1 MNFKKNIKE
10 RMCLYMI
17 IHDKKIMFCSEKELE
32 FVNAGLFDRHVH
44 YHDDIRNYRNSRPAT
59 NIETVIV
66 GIATIIIGVI
76 ITAVGLYG
84 AHKKGLFAITD

>member
-1 MNFKKNIKE
+1 
-10 RMCLYMI
+10 MCLYMI
-17 IHDKKIMFCSEKELE
+17 RNDKKIMFCSEKELE
-32 FVNAGLFDRHVH
+32 FVSAGFLDRHVH
-44 YHDDIRNYRNSRPAT
+44 YHDDNRNYINSRPAT

-76 ITAVGLYG
+76 ITAVGLDG

>member
-1 MNFKKNIKE
+1 
-10 RMCLYMI
+10 MCLYMI
-17 IHDKKIMFCSEKELE
+17 RNNKKIMFCSEKELE

-44 YHDDIRNYRNSRPAT
+44 YHDDTRNYISSRPAT
-59 NIETVIV
+59 NMETVIV

-76 ITAVGLYG
+76 ITAVGLDG